1 MALPLQRD
9 LITES
14 IYCSSSTDGGDLTE
28 RGAVAPRLC
37 SFMKLDMVRLG
48 PDRMH
53 PQGMLPQGMLPHRP
67 ASTKRRNKRNLD
79 NEDDSCILQP
89 LTGANM
95 GQVSLARY
103 LRFTSRVCMPKGFS
117 VSMILISESGIARGT
132 GLADGIVV

>member
-1 MALPLQRD
+1 
-9 LITES
+9 
-14 IYCSSSTDGGDLTE
+14 
-28 RGAVAPRLC
+28 
-37 SFMKLDMVRLG
+37 MKLDMVRLG

-53 PQGMLPQGMLPHRP
+53 PQGMLPHRP
-67 ASTKRRNKRNLD
+67 ASTKRRNNLRNLD

-103 LRFTSRVCMPKGFS
+103 LRFTSRVCMPKAGFS